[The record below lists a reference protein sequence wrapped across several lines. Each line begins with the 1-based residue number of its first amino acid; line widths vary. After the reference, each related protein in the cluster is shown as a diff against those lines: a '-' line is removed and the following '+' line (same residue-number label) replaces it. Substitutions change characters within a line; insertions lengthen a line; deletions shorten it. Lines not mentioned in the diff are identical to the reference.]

1 MRSASGY
8 GRGRKSTESTTLKIA
23 VQAPMPSASETTA
36 AAVKAG
42 RVRNMRAAYLR
53 SCHKLFMTHASS
65 SFVSECDHRID
76 FGRTLRRHE
85 AGDERDRCEQQSDD
99 DER

>member
-8 GRGRKSTESTTLKIA
+8 GRGRKSTASTTLKIA

-65 SFVSECDHRID
+65 FISQGNHRID

-85 AGDERDRCEQQSDD
+85 AGKQRDRCEQQSDD